1 MIRTLSLRRHA
12 RFTVH
17 SCSGS
22 RDNQCGAANT
32 TDFTYTVVITTDPV
46 VDEHG
51 FIIDSLDVKRY
62 FEEAFGNIQGDLPS
76 CERMCMQA
84 ATDLAALVG
93 HTCRKVEVQ
102 IGTDALAGLSAVW
115 VREAGT
121 VVPDFPDEAVV
132 GIIAPPGT
140 VTMPNAKRAS
150 GLLPTGTDLV

>member
-62 FEEAFGNIQGDLPS
+62 FEEAFGNIQSDLPS

-93 HTCRKVEVQ
+93 RPCQRVEVQ

-115 VREAGT
+115 VREPDHFD
-121 VVPDFPDEAVV
+121 VPFTGEEVV
-132 GIIAPPGT
+132 GAIAPPGT
-140 VTMPNAKRAS
+140 IVMRNAKRVS
-150 GLLPTGTDLV
+150 GLPPTGTDLV